1 MQMTLNHPV
10 KVNEMYYMR
19 QDFTSIEMTMPTVRC
34 SRSTNGWYGIHVWH
48 CTNLEELC
56 GVQQEGSLCEKC
68 FPCGALLEGVLVL
81 LCFPACANPSKVDQ
95 WLQDD
100 IKAYQGLDDQVPVLL
115 TLIWPRLCHVIDTW
129 MFLWFALPGIC
140 ERRLQ
145 WLLWPKCAM
154 FICMPCGNHGA
165 QSTPGTRYF
174 HLPHKLKLAAI

>member
-1 MQMTLNHPV
+1 
-10 KVNEMYYMR
+10 MR

-48 CTNLEELC
+48 CTDLEELC
-56 GVQQEGSLCEKC
+56 GVQREASLREKC

-81 LCFPACANPSKVDQ
+81 LCFLACANPSKVDQ
-95 WLQDD
+95 SLQDD

-115 TLIWPRLCHVIDTW
+115 TLIWPRLCHVTTPGCFYGLRYQVSVKEDST
-129 MFLWFALPGIC
+129 LWF
-140 ERRLQ
+140 Q

-154 FICMPCGNHGA
+154 FICMPRGNHGA